1 MIKRLNRTLCESLV
15 KVKGTNEQDQ
25 YIPVVLLVYRT
36 KRHATTRY
44 TLFQLVYGRQTILP
58 IEMIL
63 PVEPVEEEID
73 LSDSILQ
80 RVYNLIEKLPAYQ
93 QNTKD
98 NIEKS

>member
-1 MIKRLNRTLCESLV
+1 
-15 KVKGTNEQDQ
+15 
-25 YIPVVLLVYRT
+25 
-36 KRHATTRY
+36 
-44 TLFQLVYGRQTILP
+44 
-58 IEMIL
+58 MIL